1 MISIIKNVLKK
12 PIENQTIMSF
22 NLRNFS
28 ELYSVATPVTGA
40 FKEYIGTAKVNDIYT
55 VKVMIKDGNLDITN
69 KKVTHTYIFKQG
81 YIMLK
86 PLID

>member
-1 MISIIKNVLKK
+1 
-12 PIENQTIMSF
+12 MSF

-55 VKVMIKDGNLDITN
+55 VKVMIKDGNLEITN

-86 PLID
+86 PLVD